1 MQSMAH
7 DLLNETATDKGTMD
21 RRKLGKPP
29 PPGGFQIVGAQRI
42 EDSAMWER
50 YAMRMVEIQQK
61 ATTKTTINAK
71 TTAYLSD
78 QARDTLNSAVNEVTE
93 SDTHKSRRVH
103 NSSNRERYP
112 IVFLKYKCKI
122 K

>member
-1 MQSMAH
+1 MAH
-7 DLLNETATDKGTMD
+7 ELLNRTAADIGAVD
-21 RRKLGKPP
+21 RYGVPRV
-29 PPGGFQIVGAQRI
+29 PGGFQIVAAQRI

-93 SDTHKSRRVH
+93 SDTHKSRKVP
-103 NSSNRERYP
+103 NSFFK
-112 IVFLKYKCKI
+112 VQM
-122 K
+122 